1 MATEFTRAGLTF
13 DVTESGPPDGETV
26 LLLHGFPQHRSSWD
40 ALVPILNDA
49 GYRTIAF
56 DQRGYSPRARPKRR
70 FDYRMPEL
78 VADAK
83 AAIDQLAGGRAHV
96 VGHDWG
102 SAVAWSIAAQEPAS
116 VASLTAVSVPH
127 PFAFLRS
134 MVTTRQGVRS
144 WYMYLFQLPWLPELL
159 LRTQWKRSL
168 VDYGRQTPA
177 LAERDRA
184 AFTGPGALTGPLNW
198 YRAMLFVDPRRMA
211 DKVSVPALL
220 VWSDGD
226 VFIDRRSVDRCAQ
239 YVTGPYRLEVLRGA
253 THWIGDQAPEQLAQC
268 LVPHLI
274 EHTMTTTEPV
284 RIA

>member
-102 SAVAWSIAAQEPAS
+102 SAAAWSLAAQEPAS

-198 YRAMLFVDPRRMA
+198 RRLHRQTERRPLRPVRHGA
-211 DKVSVPALL
+211 LPARGPARRHPL
-220 VWSDGD
+220 
-226 VFIDRRSVDRCAQ
+226 DRRPGAGAARAVPRAPPDRAHDDHHRA
-239 YVTGPYRLEVLRGA
+239 GPHRLTDV
-253 THWIGDQAPEQLAQC
+253 
-268 LVPHLI
+268 V
-274 EHTMTTTEPV
+274 
-284 RIA
+284 